1 MYFPLTNQA
10 STFMHAAKQGGVAL
24 ITRFIDMGIDINI
37 RDDHSNT
44 VLMIAAKYGHQTIV
58 SELLETPDIDIN
70 AKDMYGDTAL
80 MMAAWFGYLDVV
92 ECLLHGKNLQ
102 INSVNVEGNTAL
114 MLAADAGHKAI
125 VARLIATPGI
135 KRNIRDAEGNTAL
148 MLACSEG
155 YSDIVAL
162 LRQQSLFRWLRKRSV
177 VACEG
182 VGEVQCKGSYLRLFG
197 RNS

>member
-1 MYFPLTNQA
+1 MIMPANHDLLQ
-10 STFMHAAKQGGVAL
+10 AAKDGNLANIETALDQGADVNAQ
-24 ITRFIDMGIDINI
+24 NQY
-37 RDDHSNT
+37 SST
-44 VLMIAAKYGHQTIV
+44 VLMIAARHGHQAIV
-58 SELLETPDIDIN
+58 SKLLETPDIDIN

-125 VARLIATPGI
+125 VARLIAIPGI